1 MAFDLTLTNLFQFIS
16 AILPLL
22 LTFFMVMI
30 SIFNQDLKGM
40 VYLAGILITSVLNI
54 FLLNI
59 IKSKKDENS
68 AASCNLFNLPFNLS
82 NYNVPALNSV
92 LISFT
97 IAYLIL
103 PMRASNQ
110 MNYVLIA
117 ALLSIFAI
125 DGISKIMNKCTTI
138 VGVII
143 GLLTGFLFGSL
154 WYTLF
159 HSTGYNSLLY
169 FDQVVSNKVYCSR
182 PKNQSFKCAV
192 YKNGELIKTL

>member
-92 LISFT
+92 LISFSQ
-97 IAYLIL
+97 Y
-103 PMRASNQ
+103 RCS
-110 MNYVLIA
+110 
-117 ALLSIFAI
+117 
-125 DGISKIMNKCTTI
+125 
-138 VGVII
+138 
-143 GLLTGFLFGSL
+143 
-154 WYTLF
+154 
-159 HSTGYNSLLY
+159 YNSLMSY
-169 FDQVVSNKVYCSR
+169 SVSIS
-182 PKNQSFKCAV
+182 
-192 YKNGELIKTL
+192 

>member
-138 VGVII
+138 IGVII

-182 PKNQSFKCAV
+182 PKKQSFKCAV

>member
-1 MAFDLTLTNLFQFIS
+1 MAIDLTLTNLFQFIS

-54 FLLNI
+54 FLLNT

-82 NYNVPALNSV
+82 NYNIPALNSV

-103 PMRASNQ
+103 PMSASNQ
-110 MNYVLIA
+110 MNYVLIS

-125 DGISKIMNKCTTI
+125 DAISKIMNKCTTI
-138 VGVII
+138 GGVII
-143 GLLTGFLFGSL
+143 GLLTGSLFGSL

-182 PKNQSFKCAV
+182 PKKQSFKCAV

>member
-110 MNYVLIA
+110 TNYVLIA

>member
-103 PMRASNQ
+103 PMSASNQ
-110 MNYVLIA
+110 MNYVLIS

-125 DGISKIMNKCTTI
+125 DAISKIMNKCTTI
-138 VGVII
+138 GGVII

-169 FDQVVSNKVYCSR
+169 FDQAVSNKVYCSR
-182 PKNQSFKCAV
+182 PKKQSFKCAV

>member
-1 MAFDLTLTNLFQFIS
+1 ML
-16 AILPLL
+16 
-22 LTFFMVMI
+22 
-30 SIFNQDLKGM
+30 
-40 VYLAGILITSVLNI
+40 
-54 FLLNI
+54 
-59 IKSKKDENS
+59 
-68 AASCNLFNLPFNLS
+68 
-82 NYNVPALNSV
+82 

-110 MNYVLIA
+110 TNYVLIA